1 MRLSFHVSI
10 SSSTSYYYHALSL
23 SLYICIT
30 ILAVVLFLLLS
41 AHAFSLLQ
49 RFQRRFFSRE
59 SCGVV
64 VLSIRVFVIQHD
76 EIAIRDVESAQL
88 FQRGFGVVNVLVHH
102 VRGTLRRPRVPDANL
117 TYRAVFAEDV
127 VDVLVG
133 NAEGQIADVQNA
145 IDLGRELFVREKRY
159 VRWRR
164 RLFLRGVMMMRRIL
178 TTTNTGTLGGLHFS
192 LLFSREDD
200 ALCRVRRSVLVPAFI
215 MTTTKKK
222 TKKNGELNCI
232 SNAFCMLLRTYH
244 YY

>member
-30 ILAVVLFLLLS
+30 ILVVVLFLLLS

-59 SCGVV
+59 SCGV

-145 IDLGRELFVREKRY
+145 IDLGRELFVRERD
-159 VRWRR
+159 RWR
-164 RLFLRGVMMMRRIL
+164 RLFLLL
-178 TTTNTGTLGGLHFS
+178 TTTGTGGLHFS
-192 LLFSREDD
+192 FLSSREDPRV
-200 ALCRVRRSVLVPAFI
+200 LCVVRRPLCCSTCFYYDDEEEDEKEWRI
-215 MTTTKKK
+215 
-222 TKKNGELNCI
+222 ELY
-232 SNAFCMLLRTYH
+232 F
-244 YY
+244 

>member
-1 MRLSFHVSI
+1 M
-10 SSSTSYYYHALSL
+10 
-23 SLYICIT
+23 
-30 ILAVVLFLLLS
+30 LS

-64 VLSIRVFVIQHD
+64 LSIRCVFVIQHD

-117 TYRAVFAEDV
+117 TYGAVFAEDV

-145 IDLGRELFVREKRY
+145 IDLGRELFVRE
-159 VRWRR
+159 RWRR
-164 RLFLRGVMMMRRIL
+164 RRPSLRLIVL
-178 TTTNTGTLGGLHFS
+178 TTTSVGGGLHDDDDDDDDDDI
-192 LLFSREDD
+192 LLVVVVVVFFHHDLLCGSRSKGEEDD
-200 ALCRVRRSVLVPAFI
+200 A
-215 MTTTKKK
+215 T
-222 TKKNGELNCI
+222 KNGMICCVDERV
-232 SNAFCMLLRTYH
+232 S
-244 YY
+244 

>member
-1 MRLSFHVSI
+1 M
-10 SSSTSYYYHALSL
+10 
-23 SLYICIT
+23 
-30 ILAVVLFLLLS
+30 LS

-64 VLSIRVFVIQHD
+64 VLSSVVRVFVIQHD

-145 IDLGRELFVREKRY
+145 IDLGRELFMRERY
-159 VRWRR
+159 RWRR
-164 RLFLRGVMMMRRIL
+164 LFC
-178 TTTNTGTLGGLHFS
+178 
-192 LLFSREDD
+192 E
-200 ALCRVRRSVLVPAFI
+200 
-215 MTTTKKK
+215 
-222 TKKNGELNCI
+222 E
-232 SNAFCMLLRTYH
+232 
-244 YY
+244 

>member
-10 SSSTSYYYHALSL
+10 SSSTSYYYHARTL

-30 ILAVVLFLLLS
+30 ILVVVLFLLLS

-59 SCGVV
+59 SCGV

-145 IDLGRELFVREKRY
+145 IDLGRELFVRERPL
-159 VRWRR
+159 
-164 RLFLRGVMMMRRIL
+164 RLIL
-178 TTTNTGTLGGLHFS
+178 TTTTRRRSRRGVGGGLHDDSRLLPPRRARTGEEDDKVLLCGRNGFQFSNSYFRS
-192 LLFSREDD
+192 LL
-200 ALCRVRRSVLVPAFI
+200 LIGRS
-215 MTTTKKK
+215 
-222 TKKNGELNCI
+222 N
-232 SNAFCMLLRTYH
+232 
-244 YY
+244 